1 MRTGQAAPMGK
12 GKTMAE
18 GSRNEPA
25 MDAKRFAALAAAYG
39 GDLRRW
45 PEAERMAGSV
55 FAASEAGQA
64 ILRHAG
70 TLDGLLDSYRI
81 EAPGK
86 ILHGAILQAAGRHL
100 VQRRR
105 QRFWWLG
112 LGLAGIGLAGAV
124 AGLALV
130 SIVTPE
136 VQPDHY
142 VLDANATAFGDAGPD
157 RDTIEEDL

>member
-1 MRTGQAAPMGK
+1 
-12 GKTMAE
+12 MAE

-45 PEAERMAGSV
+45 PEAERMAGAI
-55 FAASEAGQA
+55 FAPSETGQA

-70 TLDGLLDSYRI
+70 TLDARLDSYRVD
-81 EAPGK
+81 APDK
-86 ILHGAILQAAGRHL
+86 ALHGSILQAAGRHF

-142 VLDANATAFGDAGPD
+142 VLDANATAFGDASPD
-157 RDTIEEDL
+157 RDAIGEDL

>member
-1 MRTGQAAPMGK
+1 
-12 GKTMAE
+12 MAE

-45 PEAERMAGSV
+45 PEAERMAGAI
-55 FAASEAGQA
+55 FAPSETGQA

-70 TLDGLLDSYRI
+70 TLDARLDSYRVD
-81 EAPGK
+81 APDK
-86 ILHGAILQAAGRHL
+86 ALHGSILQAAGRHF

-142 VLDANATAFGDAGPD
+142 VLDANATAFGDASPD
-157 RDTIEEDL
+157 RDTIGEDL

>member
-1 MRTGQAAPMGK
+1 
-12 GKTMAE
+12 
-18 GSRNEPA
+18 

-45 PEAERMAGSV
+45 PQADRMAGTN
-55 FAASEAGQA
+55 FAASETGAA
-64 ILRHAG
+64 ILGHAG
-70 TLDGLLDSYRI
+70 KLDALLDSYDVK
-81 EAPGK
+81 APGAALYGG
-86 ILHGAILQAAGRHL
+86 ILRTADRHL

-105 QRFWWLG
+105 KRFWWLG

-130 SIVTPE
+130 SVVTPE
-136 VQPDHY
+136 IQPDHY

-157 RDTIEEDL
+157 GETVEEDL

>member
-1 MRTGQAAPMGK
+1 
-12 GKTMAE
+12 MAE
-18 GSRNEPA
+18 DTEDEPA
-25 MDAKRFAALAAAYG
+25 MDARRFAALAAAYG
-39 GDLRRW
+39 SDLRRW
-45 PEAERMAGSV
+45 PEAERMAGAT
-55 FAASEAGQA
+55 FAPSETGEA

-70 TLDGLLDSYRI
+70 NLDAQLDSYAV

-86 ILHGAILQAAGRHL
+86 ALHGSILQAAGRHL

-105 QRFWWLG
+105 RLFWRM
-112 LGLAGIGLAGAV
+112 GLALAAIGLAGAV

-130 SIVTPE
+130 TVVTPE

-157 RDTIEEDL
+157 GDTIEEDL

>member
-1 MRTGQAAPMGK
+1 
-12 GKTMAE
+12 MAE

-45 PEAERMAGSV
+45 PAAERMAGTI
-55 FAASEAGQA
+55 FAQREAGLA

-70 TLDGLLDSYRI
+70 TLDRLLDSYGV
-81 EAPGK
+81 ETPGK
-86 ILHGAILQAAGRHL
+86 ALHGAILQAAGRHL

-105 QRFWWLG
+105 RRFWWLG

-142 VLDANATAFGDAGPD
+142 VLDADATAFGNASPD